1 METERVWDV
10 AVIGGGPAGM
20 MAAGRAAE
28 QGARV
33 ILLEKNRTLGRKLL
47 ITGGGRCNVTNA
59 EPDVRKLLSH
69 YKSGGKF
76 LASPFSEWNASTTIE
91 FFEKRGMP
99 IKIEAEQRAF
109 PASNTAQSVFDT
121 LLSYVHA
128 HKVTIAS
135 NAPIVSLTAQDGA
148 IVSAQI
154 AGGNTIRARSF
165 ILATGGLSRPET
177 GSTGDGFKMLKK
189 LGHSVDESGGALVPL
204 ALKKTPLLRAAGV
217 SMKNAKLTVLQDG
230 VKQRV
235 QSGKML
241 FTHVGISGPA
251 VLNMSRMI
259 GELLIHGAVEIEI
272 DLLPDQGYEKVDAQ
286 LQATFKEHANKMVRN
301 ALSAA
306 IAPALVSPILQMAGI
321 ESEKMCNSVTRDERV
336 RLMKTLK
343 HLETEVDHLLGLE
356 KAVVTS
362 GGLALTEIDFKTMR
376 SQKYGNL
383 YIVGDLL
390 DIDRPSGGYSLQLC
404 WTTGFVAGT
413 AAATATRTS
422 QT

>member
-1 METERVWDV
+1 MSAPDTKKLWDV

-28 QGARV
+28 KGASV
-33 ILLEKNRTLGRKLL
+33 ILLEKNLTLGKKLL

-59 EPDVRKLLSH
+59 EADVRKLLAH
-69 YKSGGKF
+69 YKIGGKF
-76 LASPFSEWNASTTIE
+76 LASPFSEWDAMSTID
-91 FFEKRGMP
+91 FFEKRGMS

-109 PASNTAQSVFDT
+109 PASNSAQSVYDAM
-121 LLSYVHA
+121 LGYLHA
-128 HKVTIAS
+128 YGVTIAS
-135 NAPIVSLTAQDGA
+135 NAPIDSLTVQDGA

-154 AGGNTIRARSF
+154 AGGNTIRARTF

-177 GSTGDGFKMLKK
+177 GSTGDGFKILQR
-189 LGHSVDESGGALVPL
+189 LGHTVDMSGGALVPV
-204 ALKKTPLLRAAGV
+204 ALKKTPLHKAAGV
-217 SMKNAKLTVLQDG
+217 SLKKAKLTVLQDS

-241 FTHVGISGPA
+241 FTHVGISGPV

-259 GELLIHGAVEIEI
+259 GELLTHDDVEIEI

-301 ALSAA
+301 ALSAV
-306 IAPALVSPILQMAGI
+306 IAPALVSPILQIAGI
-321 ESEKMCNSVTRDERV
+321 EQEKMCNSVTRDERI

-343 HLETEVDHLLGLE
+343 HLRVAVDHLLGLE

-362 GGLALTEIDFKTMR
+362 GGLTLTEIDFKTMR
-376 SQKYGNL
+376 SQKYNNL
-383 YIVGDLL
+383 YVIGDLL

-404 WTTGFVAGT
+404 WTSGFVAGSAA
-413 AAATATRTS
+413 AAATRS
-422 QT
+422 